1 LSRIGA
7 TFWREV
13 EAKISPDFGGKV
25 KFLLKNQVT
34 MGNEEV
40 ENNGKPFFFV
50 SCLKIKFCR
59 RRELLST
66 FFPRR
71 NDVVTRVVAT
81 PINALSGGKKA
92 AKLLLK

>member
-1 LSRIGA
+1 
-7 TFWREV
+7 
-13 EAKISPDFGGKV
+13 
-25 KFLLKNQVT
+25 

-71 NDVVTRVVAT
+71 NDVVNSRRCDTYQRFV
-81 PINALSGGKKA
+81 GGKKA